1 MVKGGDLSRYNAR
14 VSTEMN
20 VLPILRFGI
29 NANMSYTDQDNA
41 GHFTVQRTRIIVLIC
56 LYIMITVNLICPQVK
71 PTR

>member
-41 GHFTVQRTRIIVLIC
+41 GHFTVQCTRLSVLTYA
-56 LYIMITVNLICPQVK
+56 YI
-71 PTR
+71 